1 MVLSELMQSMFVVFS
16 SCFAYLDFLFHRVVF
31 SLSLS
36 LSVCVCVCFTYSS
49 EVIGRGAGG
58 STTDR

>member
-36 LSVCVCVCFTYSS
+36 LCVCVCVFYIF
-49 EVIGRGAGG
+49 VGG
-58 STTDR
+58 NWARSRRKYYG